1 MRGEH
6 GTSQGGPTA
15 FTHSAS
21 ELAGSAGEFVDRG
34 TELVGGGMEFVGRG
48 MELVGDEAGLRA
60 LVGGE
65 PGRLSLAKQR
75 DRLDEHARAF
85 LARSPFCV
93 LATSG
98 ADGSCDA
105 TPRGDEPGFARVLDD
120 RTLAIP
126 ERPGNKR
133 LDSLRNVL
141 ANPRVGLLFLVPG
154 VTHTLRVNGS
164 ARLVAKADFFEDLAV
179 YGKPPV
185 LAVLVTVAECYF
197 HCSKAFVRAKL
208 WQPEEWSEPGSVASL
223 GTVMR
228 DQVGLDESQAIGVD
242 QRGSV
247 AHRADMF

>member
-1 MRGEH
+1 MHGET
-6 GTSQGGPTA
+6 GTTA
-15 FTHSAS
+15 GNAI
-21 ELAGSAGEFVDRG
+21 EFVD
-34 TELVGGGMEFVGRG
+34 
-48 MELVGDEAGLRA
+48 DEAGLRA

-65 PGRLSLAKQR
+65 PGPLSLAKQR
-75 DRLDEHARAF
+75 DRLDGHARDF
-85 LARSPFCV
+85 LTRSPFCI

-120 RTLAIP
+120 RTVAIP

-133 LDSLRNVL
+133 LDSLRNIL
-141 ANPRVGLLFLVPG
+141 ANPRVGLLFVVPG

-164 ARLVAKADFFEDLAV
+164 ARLVAKADFLDDLAV
-179 YGKPPV
+179 HGKRPL

-197 HCSKAFVRAKL
+197 HCSKAFVRARL
-208 WQPEEWSEPGSVASL
+208 WQPAQWPGPGSVASL

-228 DQVGLDESQAIGVD
+228 DQVGLDAAQAAGVD
-242 QRGSV
+242 ERGSA